1 MNLQPRKEKVQM
13 DGREFLKTTTGLE
26 YKTAGITLDADK
38 FTGDYING
46 GTAVMRGPQG
56 LFVPAGDGGAEGN
69 DAIEG
74 ACLTAHS
81 VKRVPGSKPIVGA
94 ITKCYARKDRCTGVT
109 DAFVAEVKN
118 RIIFDL

>member
-1 MNLQPRKEKVQM
+1 MNLQPRTEKIPM

-26 YKTAGITLDADK
+26 YKTSGVTLDADK
-38 FTGDYING
+38 FTGDYIKG
-46 GTAVMRGPQG
+46 GTAIMRGPG
-56 LFVPAGDGGAEGN
+56 GFFVPAGDGGVEGA
-69 DAIEG
+69 DPIPG

-81 VKRVPGSKPIVGA
+81 VKRVAGSKPIVGA